1 MMRILALCDSVAK
14 GLDFRR
20 ELGGNIHVLVGNNA
34 KAPKWRFWI
43 SNLKV
48 LVLRTKISEK
58 IAFLKGEIRISA
70 KPVGESTKWLQQKK
84 YDIGLHAAG
93 VIYRQ
98 PFIDCFKQGILNAHI
113 GKLPEMRG
121 RSVMEWSILQG
132 IPTGITCFFIDSG
145 IDTGRDIIFFEP
157 LDVEDCENLAEAKRK
172 LFSQDLRIYRKALEK
187 IKEGEQTRINITE
200 RGKRYYVMSPF
211 MSRVVDEG
219 CFQRQPKPVVEGA

>member
-1 MMRILALCDSVAK
+1 MRILALCDTVAK

-34 KAPKWRFWI
+34 KSPKWRFWS
-43 SNLKV
+43 SNLKA

-58 IAFLKGEIRISA
+58 MAFFKGEIRISS
-70 KPVGESTKWLQQKK
+70 KPIGESTKWLQQKK

-98 PFIDCFKQGILNAHI
+98 PVIDCFNKGILNAHI

-132 IPTGITCFFIDSG
+132 IPTGITCFFVDSG

-157 LDVEDCENLAEAKRK
+157 LDVANCANLAEAKSK
-172 LFSQDLRIYRKALEK
+172 LFSKDLYIYKKALEK
-187 IKEGEQTRINITE
+187 IRRGEKITINSIE
-200 RGKRYYVMSPF
+200 NGNRYYVMSSF
-211 MSRVVDEG
+211 MSRVVDEV
-219 CFQRQPKPVVEGA
+219 CFNKQPSTTIKGG